1 MGTVNF
7 RFPAMPRLGFLVIL
21 WYDLSMKI
29 ALSIPDDLF
38 ASAEALAKRLGV
50 SRSRMYASALQYFVA
65 KHRSKTV
72 TERLNAV
79 YASHNGTLDE
89 ALREIQ
95 ARSLEKNTW

>member
-1 MGTVNF
+1 
-7 RFPAMPRLGFLVIL
+7 
-21 WYDLSMKI
+21 MKI

-50 SRSRMYASALQYFVA
+50 SRSGMYAAALQDFVA
-65 KHRSKTV
+65 KHRSKSV

-79 YASHNGTLDE
+79 YASHDGTPDE

>member
-1 MGTVNF
+1 
-7 RFPAMPRLGFLVIL
+7 
-21 WYDLSMKI
+21 MKI

-50 SRSRMYASALQYFVA
+50 SRSAMYASALQDFVA
-65 KHRSKTV
+65 KHRSKSV

-79 YASHNGTLDE
+79 YASHDGAPDD